1 MKKFI
6 LSMVALMIVT
16 ISYAQ
21 NMLVATLTH
30 GDEITMYY
38 GNGALY
44 QAHNAA
50 QSGDVI
56 NLSGGSFAPVKI
68 TKGITLRGTG
78 IDDVSPT
85 YLSGDFSIEVPST
98 ETNRLTMEGIR
109 CPGQITM
116 SGDCSNPYFVKC
128 RFTKLYS
135 KSFSMK
141 NATFVNCII
150 NNCELNGSGTLQFIN
165 SDVTLYRLDSAGALF
180 KNCLIEIGYSGT
192 SYNEIFKSQI
202 YNSIIYQTKQTS
214 DIDNSKSSGL
224 SYSKYDFPSST
235 SCHNCLFIGYKYS
248 IVRSDSGSSGNYSVH
263 HDDTNAFTK
272 VFKGYEDGDSKLF
285 YNYELTDEAKKKYL
299 GDDGTEVGIYGGVLP
314 YSSIPSYPRI
324 TKMNVANKTTADGKL
339 SVEIEVSAAE

>member
-38 GNGALY
+38 GNRALS

-56 NLSGGSFAPVKI
+56 NLSGGSFASVKI

-109 CPGQITM
+109 CPGKITM
-116 SGDCSNPYFVKC
+116 SGTCNNPYFVKC
-128 RFTKLYS
+128 WFTNLYS
-135 KSFSMK
+135 DSFSMK

-150 NNCELNGSGTLQFIN
+150 EACSLKSGGTLQFIN
-165 SDVTLYRLDSAGALF
+165 SDVTFGQLYPSGALF
-180 KNCLIEIGYSGT
+180 KNCLIQSGGSGIINKEIS
-192 SYNEIFKSQI
+192 KSQI
-202 YNSIIYQTKQTS
+202 YNSIIYQTKDMTS
-214 DIDNSKSSGL
+214 DFKPVNNISNNN
-224 SYSKYDFPSST
+224 FPSST
-235 SCHNCLFIGYKYS
+235 SCHNCVFIGYYYTQNE
-248 IVRSDSGSSGNYSVH
+248 SDSGSSGNYYVH
-263 HDDTNAFTK
+263 HDGTNAFTK
-272 VFKGYEDGDSKLF
+272 VFKGYEDGGSTLF

>member
-1 MKKFI
+1 
-6 LSMVALMIVT
+6 MVAFMVAT

-50 QSGDVI
+50 QSGDII
-56 NLSGGSFAPVKI
+56 NLSGGSFASVKI

-109 CPGQITM
+109 CPGKITM

-128 RFTKLYS
+128 RFTSLYS
-135 KSFSMK
+135 ASFSMK

-150 NNCELNGSGTLQFIN
+150 GFCNLKGSGTLQFIN
-165 SDVTLYRLDSAGALF
+165 SDVTLYELNPSGAIF
-180 KNCLIEIGYSGT
+180 KNCLIESNYNGT
-192 SYNEIFKSQI
+192 RNKYIYRSQI

-214 DIDNSKSSGL
+214 DIENSSSLSL
-224 SYSKYDFPSST
+224 SYSEYDFPSST

-263 HDDTNAFTK
+263 HDDTNALTK
-272 VFKGYEDGDSKLF
+272 VFKGYEDGDSKWF

>member
-1 MKKFI
+1 
-6 LSMVALMIVT
+6 MVALMIAT

-56 NLSGGSFAPVKI
+56 NLSGGSFESVKI

-78 IDDVSPT
+78 IDDASPT
-85 YLSGDFSIEVPST
+85 YLSGDFSIVVPST

-109 CPGQITM
+109 CPGKITM

-128 RFTKLYS
+128 RFTNLYS
-135 KSFSMK
+135 NSFSMK

-150 NNCELNGSGTLQFIN
+150 VNCELNGSGTLQFIN
-165 SDVTLYRLDSAGALF
+165 SDVYLYGLKPSGALF
-180 KNCLIEIGYSGT
+180 KNCLIESGNGGT
-192 SYNEIFKSQI
+192 FNNKIYNSQI

-214 DIDNSKSSGL
+214 DINNNSSGL
-224 SYSKYDFPSST
+224 SYSDYDFRSST

-248 IVRSDSGSSGNYSVH
+248 IVRGDSGSSGNYSVH
-263 HDDTNAFTK
+263 HDDTNALTK
-272 VFKGYEDGDSKLF
+272 VFKGYEDGDSKWF

>member
-1 MKKFI
+1 
-6 LSMVALMIVT
+6 MVALMIVT

-56 NLSGGSFAPVKI
+56 NLSGGSFASVKI

-109 CPGQITM
+109 CPGKITM

-128 RFTKLYS
+128 RFTNLYS
-135 KSFSMK
+135 DSFSMK

-150 NNCELNGSGTLQFIN
+150 IKCELKGSGTLQFIN
-165 SDVTLYRLDSAGALF
+165 SDVTLGQLYPYGALF
-180 KNCLIEIGYSGT
+180 KNCLIESSG
-192 SYNEIFKSQI
+192 SGMYNKDISKSQI
-202 YNSIIYQTKQTS
+202 YNSIIYQTKYTS
-214 DIDNSKSSGL
+214 DTDNSGSSNNERN
-224 SYSKYDFPSST
+224 FPSST
-235 SCHNCLFIGYKYS
+235 SCHNCVIIGYKYA
-248 IVRSDSGSSGNYSVH
+248 IYRSDSGSSGNYGVH

-272 VFKGYEDGDSKLF
+272 VFKGYEDGGSTLF

>member
-1 MKKFI
+1 
-6 LSMVALMIVT
+6 MVALMIVT

-38 GNGALY
+38 GNRALS

-109 CPGQITM
+109 CPGKITM

-128 RFTKLYS
+128 RFTNLFS
-135 KSFSMK
+135 TSFSMK

-150 NNCELNGSGTLQFIN
+150 IKCELKGSGTLQFIN
-165 SDVTLYRLDSAGALF
+165 SDVTLDELNPSGALF
-180 KNCLIEIGYSGT
+180 KNCLIESGYSGT
-192 SYNEIFKSQI
+192 NNKYIYRSQI

-214 DIDNSKSSGL
+214 DINNSKNIGGL
-224 SYSKYDFPSST
+224 NSYSDYDFPSYT

>member
-6 LSMVALMIVT
+6 LSMVAFMVAT

-38 GNGALY
+38 GNWALY

-56 NLSGGSFAPVKI
+56 NLSGGSFASVKI

-109 CPGQITM
+109 CSGKITM

-128 RFTKLYS
+128 RFTNLYS
-135 KSFSMK
+135 GSFSMK

-150 NNCELNGSGTLQFIN
+150 GHCSLKGGGTLQFIN
-165 SDVTLYRLDSAGALF
+165 SDVTLDELNPSGALF
-180 KNCLIEIGYSGT
+180 KNCLIESAYSGQNK
-192 SYNEIFKSQI
+192 YIYYSQI
-202 YNSIIYQTKQTS
+202 YNSIIYQTKNTS
-214 DIDNSKSSGL
+214 DIDNSSNL
-224 SYSKYDFPSST
+224 NNYDFPSST
-235 SCHNCLFIGYKYS
+235 SCHNCLFIGYRYS

-263 HDDTNAFTK
+263 HDDTNALTK
-272 VFKGYEDGDSKLF
+272 VFKGYEDGDSKWF

>member
-1 MKKFI
+1 
-6 LSMVALMIVT
+6 MVALMIVT

-38 GNGALY
+38 GNRALY

-56 NLSGGSFAPVKI
+56 NLSGGSFASVKI

-85 YLSGDFSIEVPST
+85 YLSGDFSIAVPST

-109 CPGQITM
+109 CPGKITM

-128 RFTKLYS
+128 WFTNLYS
-135 KSFSMK
+135 TSFSMK

-150 NNCELNGSGTLQFIN
+150 GYCDLEGSGTLQFIN
-165 SDVTLYRLDSAGALF
+165 SDVNLAELNPSGALF
-180 KNCLIEIGYSGT
+180 KNCLIKSTYSGQ
-192 SYNEIFKSQI
+192 YKYIYKSQI
-202 YNSIIYQTKQTS
+202 YNSIIYQTNTTS
-214 DIDNSKSSGL
+214 DINNSSSL
-224 SYSKYDFPSST
+224 SDYDFPSST

-248 IVRSDSGSSGNYSVH
+248 IVRGDSGSSGNYSVH
-263 HDDTNAFTK
+263 HDDTNALTK
-272 VFKGYEDGDSKLF
+272 VFKGYEDGDSQWF

>member
-6 LSMVALMIVT
+6 LSMVALMIAT

-38 GNGALY
+38 GHRALS

-56 NLSGGSFAPVKI
+56 NLSGGSFASVKI

-85 YLSGDFSIEVPST
+85 YLSGDFSIEVPCT

-109 CPGQITM
+109 CPGKITM

-128 RFTKLYS
+128 QFTSLYS
-135 KSFSMK
+135 NSFSMR

-150 NNCELNGSGTLQFIN
+150 NGCSISGLNGTLQFIN
-165 SDVTLYRLDSAGALF
+165 SYVVGAYLSNSASFF
-180 KNCLIEIGYSGT
+180 KNCLIRMGEKGV
-192 SYNEIFKSQI
+192 NDNQNKNMQI
-202 YNSIIYQTKQTS
+202 YNSIIYQTINMTS
-214 DIDNSKSSGL
+214 DFKPTNSISNN
-224 SYSKYDFPSST
+224 YFPSST
-235 SCHNCLFIGYKYS
+235 SCHNCVFIGYYYS
-248 IVRSDSGSSGNYSVH
+248 QNSSDSGSSDNYYVH

-272 VFKGYEDGDSKLF
+272 VFKGYEDGGSTLF

-314 YSSIPSYPRI
+314 YNSIPSYPRI

>member
-1 MKKFI
+1 
-6 LSMVALMIVT
+6 MVALMIVT

-38 GNGALY
+38 GNRALS

-56 NLSGGSFAPVKI
+56 NLSGGSFASVKI

-109 CPGQITM
+109 CPGMITM

-128 RFTKLYS
+128 RFTNLYS
-135 KSFSMK
+135 DSFSMK

-150 NNCELNGSGTLQFIN
+150 VNCSLKDSGTLQFIN
-165 SDVTLYRLDSAGALF
+165 SDVTLGQLYPSGALF
-180 KNCLIEIGYSGT
+180 KNCLIKSG
-192 SYNEIFKSQI
+192 SSGIYNREIFKSQI
-202 YNSIIYQTKQTS
+202 YNSIIYQTKYTS
-214 DIDNSKSSGL
+214 DIDNSSSSSNSDL
-224 SYSKYDFPSST
+224 HSST

-272 VFKGYEDGDSKLF
+272 VFKGYEDGGSTLF